1 MLIGEYLHTLD
12 NKKRVSIPAKFRKE
26 LGKKAVITKGL
37 DGCLVIYSF
46 EEWKIVAEK
55 LSGLASGQQSNR
67 NFVRIILSN
76 ASEVEIDALGRI
88 LIPDQLKVHAELGEK
103 IVIVGVYKKLEIWNE
118 KRWEEYKEKIEK
130 ETDALAE
137 KLGELGA
144 Y

>member
-12 NKKRVSIPAKFRKE
+12 NKKRVSIPARFRKE

-37 DGCLVIYSF
+37 DGCLVVYPF
-46 EEWKIVAEK
+46 EEWRIVAEK
-55 LSGLASGQQSNR
+55 LSNLPTGQQNNR

-88 LIPDQLKVHAELGEK
+88 LIPDSLKTHAELGEK

-118 KRWEEYKEKIEK
+118 KQWEEYKSKIEK
-130 ETDALAE
+130 ETDDLAE